1 MSESTGQH
9 MSREY
14 LKRYWL
20 ALLFT
25 VAAMLLPAA
34 AFGGWLFLEEA
45 LLAASLACWVGCTLS
60 AHRRERGRAA
70 AVAEHTRAYEA
81 LQRDLHKTVAS
92 VNATVA
98 AGVNSVRQEIEQV
111 RALTRS
117 AVTDL
122 SESFQTLSGETA
134 AQTRLVHKL
143 AESMDP
149 SREHGDGGS
158 GSVTLRQFIGDT
170 SSALDYLVELL
181 VEGSKHSMDI
191 VARIDDMA
199 DQLNGIFNLLGNVKQ
214 IADQTN
220 LLALNA
226 AIEAA
231 RAGEAGRGFAVVAD
245 EVRNLSRNSNE
256 FNEEIRAKVEEAQ
269 RTMQHVRSLVGAV
282 ASKDMNVVI
291 GSKGRLDDMMSGVRE
306 IDQML
311 ADSLLEVTRITG
323 RITAKTSTAV
333 SALQFEDIVRQ
344 VADHAEQKVLKLEQL
359 IGCVTAQLE
368 AIRASDGLEDYRARL
383 EAVGREIASAIEA
396 FRTQQPRKPAAQ
408 TSMAVGDVELF

>member
-1 MSESTGQH
+1 M
-9 MSREY
+9 
-14 LKRYWL
+14 
-20 ALLFT
+20 
-25 VAAMLLPAA
+25 
-34 AFGGWLFLEEA
+34 
-45 LLAASLACWVGCTLS
+45 
-60 AHRRERGRAA
+60 
-70 AVAEHTRAYEA
+70 
-81 LQRDLHKTVAS
+81 
-92 VNATVA
+92 NATVA
-98 AGVNSVRQEIEQV
+98 AGVNSVRQEIDQV
-111 RALTRS
+111 RTLTRS

-122 SESFQTLSGETA
+122 TDSFQTLSGETA
-134 AQTRLVHKL
+134 AQACLVHKL
-143 AESMDP
+143 AESIDP
-149 SREHGDGGS
+149 SREHASGAS
-158 GSVTLRQFIGDT
+158 GSITIRQFIGET

-191 VARIDDMA
+191 VAQIDDMA
-199 DQLNGIFNLLGNVKQ
+199 AQLNGIFNLLGNVKQ

-269 RTMQHVRSLVGAV
+269 RTMKHVRTLVGAV

-291 GSKGRLDDMMSGVRE
+291 GSKGRLDDMMSGVCE

-344 VADHAEQKVLKLEQL
+344 VADHAEQKVLRLEHL
-359 IGCVTAQLE
+359 IGRVTAQLE
-368 AIRASDGLEDYRARL
+368 TVNASDGMASYRARL
-383 EAVGREIASAIEA
+383 EAIRGEIDGALAA

-408 TSMAVGDVELF
+408 RSMAVGDVELF